1 MRAVV
6 FFLALIFCKGIFAQ
20 DQTPAGS
27 VESGYKAYMKYQCY
41 TCHGTQGQG
50 GERGAGP
57 RLLPNLFPWVA
68 FSMQTRTPRQDMP
81 AYRKDHLSDQ
91 DLADLYAYLR
101 SVKSSPAAAS
111 LPLLNFEDKR

>member
-1 MRAVV
+1 MR
-6 FFLALIFCKGIFAQ
+6 FLILLLFPSVLFGQ
-20 DQTPAGS
+20 DAPAGS
-27 VESGYKAYMKYQCY
+27 AERGHQAYLKYQCY
-41 TCHGTQGQG
+41 SCHGTVGQG

-101 SVKSSPAAAS
+101 SVKPSPAAAS

>member
-1 MRAVV
+1 MRFLILLLFPSVV
-6 FFLALIFCKGIFAQ
+6 FGQ
-20 DQTPAGS
+20 DAPAGS
-27 VESGYKAYMKYQCY
+27 PERGQKAFLKYQCY
-41 TCHGTQGQG
+41 TCHGTAGQG

-91 DLADLYAYLR
+91 DLADIYAYLG
-101 SVKSSPAAAS
+101 SVKPSPAAMS
-111 LPLLNFEDKR
+111 LPLLNFEGKR

>member
-57 RLLPNLFPWVA
+57 KLAPNPFPWAGFEFQV
-68 FSMQTRTPRQDMP
+68 RTPRQDMP
-81 AYRKDHLSDQ
+81 AYRKPHLSDQ
-91 DLADLYAYLR
+91 ELADIYAYVR
-101 SVKSSPAAAS
+101 SIKPSPAASAI
-111 LPLLNFEDKR
+111 PLLKFD

>member
-1 MRAVV
+1 V
-6 FFLALIFCKGIFAQ
+6 
-20 DQTPAGS
+20 
-27 VESGYKAYMKYQCY
+27 
-41 TCHGTQGQG
+41 GQG

-101 SVKSSPAAAS
+101 SVKPSPAAAS
-111 LPLLNFEDKR
+111 LPLLNFEDRR